1 MINGM
6 MAIVSIF
13 CVLLAVIG
21 IGNVFSNTLG
31 FVRQRKREFARYM
44 SVGLTPGGMKKI
56 FCVEALVIAGRP
68 MLIVLPVTV
77 AASVLFIKAS
87 YINPMLFIRE
97 APFLPILIF
106 ILAILGCVAFA
117 YYLGGKKMLKVSLTD
132 ALQIRIWD
140 TGTGFAKEDIPHL
153 FERFYRGG
161 QAGKGGVGLG
171 LALSKAIVEQQNG
184 TISAGNLAEGGAC
197 YEIRFY
203 SH

>member
-1 MINGM
+1 MKDQIGGQENEIYIRILAADGAAPEELDAIEEAVWKLLGEGCEAETENRVQDKLNNDNMINGM

-132 ALQIRIWD
+132 ALRDD
-140 TGTGFAKEDIPHL
+140 TMM
-153 FERFYRGG
+153 
-161 QAGKGGVGLG
+161 
-171 LALSKAIVEQQNG
+171 
-184 TISAGNLAEGGAC
+184 
-197 YEIRFY
+197 
-203 SH
+203 